1 MGKKE
6 AGFTLVE
13 LIAASTIMGLMIIG
27 IVNLY
32 IAIETAQRKSYH
44 IEMASR
50 AGEKQIESMRNVQY
64 SSLEPDT
71 EIDFTDELP
80 DELPEPRSGTVA
92 ISEPTDG
99 LRRVDVTITYKDG
112 SKEKIIKQS
121 SLIGQIGIAQ

>member
-6 AGFTLVE
+6 DGFTLVE
-13 LIAASTIMGLMIIG
+13 LIAASTIMGLMVIG

-71 EIDFTDELP
+71 ELDFTDELP
-80 DELPEPRSGTVA
+80 DDLPEPRSGTVD
-92 ISEPTDG
+92 ISEPVDG

-112 SKEKIIKQS
+112 AGSKTIKQS